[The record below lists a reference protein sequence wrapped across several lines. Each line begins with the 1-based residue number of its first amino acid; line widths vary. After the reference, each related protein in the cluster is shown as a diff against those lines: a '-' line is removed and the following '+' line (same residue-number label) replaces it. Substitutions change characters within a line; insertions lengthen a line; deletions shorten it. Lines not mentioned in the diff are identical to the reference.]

1 MQKINKNRRD
11 PKIVRAEEEE
21 AKEHVR
27 FCLRLYKIQIE
38 NRRYFVHE
46 HPAGAASWQMAEMIK
61 VAMMPGV
68 DIVTMDMCCF
78 GMTAEKDGIEGPV
91 RKRTKIASNSKEVLK
106 RIDRR
111 CPNDIPGEVKHQ
123 HVVLESGRPKNA
135 QVYPRAFCRA
145 VCEGIA
151 AEKRLRSLGL
161 EAYSLGEI
169 LEFSEYGSDPNGDL
183 HETGDEW
190 MEAMDDQ
197 TGEALE
203 TKKVRRARE
212 EEI

>member
-1 MQKINKNRRD
+1 MIVEGKPLFVIGSPPCTALSVMQNINKNRRD

-27 FCLRLYKIQIE
+27 SCVGLCKIQIE

-106 RIDRR
+106 RIDRK
-111 CPNDIPGEVKHQ
+111 CPNDIPGEAKHQ
-123 HVVLESGRPKNA
+123 HIVLESGRPKNA
-135 QVYPRAFCRA
+135 QVYPRAFCGA

-151 AEKRLRSLGL
+151 AEKK
-161 EAYSLGEI
+161 
-169 LEFSEYGSDPNGDL
+169 GSGP
-183 HETGDEW
+183 
-190 MEAMDDQ
+190 
-197 TGEALE
+197 
-203 TKKVRRARE
+203 
-212 EEI
+212 